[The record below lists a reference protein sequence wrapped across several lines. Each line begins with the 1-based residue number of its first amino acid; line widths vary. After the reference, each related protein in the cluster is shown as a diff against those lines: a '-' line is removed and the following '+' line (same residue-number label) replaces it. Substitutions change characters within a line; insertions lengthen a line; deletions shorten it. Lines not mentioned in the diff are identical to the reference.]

1 MPEVIIK
8 FQSVSKRYGTHLVLN
23 NLNFEIYKGEIF
35 GIIGASGAGKTT
47 LLHTLIGFVDPEIG
61 DVYFRPE
68 HLFNTS
74 KTEDKF
80 KSIFDHQGE
89 AKKLF
94 GYASQLPSFY
104 PKLTVYENLQYFGNL
119 QGLLKDTLENNI
131 KNLLKFMDLTESKG
145 VLAENLSGGMQ
156 RRLDIG
162 CAMIHDPKVLILD
175 EPTAD
180 LDPILRHQLWNLIEK
195 INKNGTT
202 IILASHNLAKME
214 NLCHRIAIL
223 HNKELIAVGKPD
235 ELKDG
240 FSKSQ
245 EIELK
250 TYPGHYE
257 KLIKRLKE
265 RKDIEKIE
273 YKGEKLVLIT
283 KEPQKVLHLLMH
295 ELDITK
301 EVLVDISLEK
311 PNLHDIFLSV
321 SRNGKKLAKEKQEKE
336 LKKLE
341 PKADFGEEEKEKA
354 DKEKE
359 KEHKK

>member
-8 FQSVSKRYGTHLVLN
+8 FQNVSKRYGKHIVLS
-23 NLNFEIYKGEIF
+23 NLNFEIFKGEIF

-47 LLHTLIGFVDPEIG
+47 LLHTLIGYADPEVG

-68 HLFNTS
+68 HLFDVN
-74 KTEDKF
+74 KTNDKF
-80 KSIFDHQGE
+80 KSVFEHQSE
-89 AKKLF
+89 VKRLF

-104 PKLTVYENLQYFGNL
+104 PKLTVYENLVYYGNL
-119 QGLLKDTLENNI
+119 QGLPNDTLQKNI
-131 KNLLKFMDLTESKG
+131 KNLLNFVDLVDSKD

-156 RRLDIG
+156 RRLDIA

-180 LDPILRHQLWNLIEK
+180 LDPILRHQLWTLIER
-195 INKNGTT
+195 INKAGTT
-202 IILASHNLAKME
+202 IILASHNLAKLE
-214 NLCHRIAIL
+214 TLCHRIAIL
-223 HNKELIAVGKPD
+223 HDKGLIAIGKPD

-245 EIELK
+245 EIQLK

-257 KLIKRLKE
+257 KIIKRIKD
-265 RKDIEKIE
+265 RKDVEKVE
-273 YKGEKLVLIT
+273 VKGERLILIT
-283 KEPQKVLHLLMH
+283 KEPQKLLHLIMH

-301 EVLVDISLEK
+301 EVLVDIKLDK
-311 PNLHDIFLSV
+311 PSLHDIFLSF
-321 SRNGKKLAKEKQEKE
+321 SKKSKSIAKEKQEKE

-341 PKADFGEEEKEKA
+341 PKADFKEEENKEK
-354 DKEKE
+354 
-359 KEHKK
+359 